1 MDKNEYK
8 VRLEEIKQLIEQENY
23 VEAASVAD
31 QIEWKKV
38 RNVNTLCMIS
48 EVYEA
53 VDRYEDSKV
62 LLLRAYRRS
71 PMSRTVLYRLVEVTI
86 ALRQFDESI
95 GYYTEY
101 VQAAPNDLNRYILKY
116 KIYRGRGSSV
126 NEQIDILKEYLDQEY
141 NEK

>member
-1 MDKNEYK
+1 MSRLDKNEYK

-53 VDRYEDSKV
+53 VDR
-62 LLLRAYRRS
+62 
-71 PMSRTVLYRLVEVTI
+71 
-86 ALRQFDESI
+86 
-95 GYYTEY
+95 
-101 VQAAPNDLNRYILKY
+101 
-116 KIYRGRGSSV
+116 
-126 NEQIDILKEYLDQEY
+126 
-141 NEK
+141 

>member
-62 LLLRAYRRS
+62 LLLREEILLRTLHNDRHQHDRNRKDDQGDQRHQRR
-71 PMSRTVLYRLVEVTI
+71 Y
-86 ALRQFDESI
+86 
-95 GYYTEY
+95 
-101 VQAAPNDLNRYILKY
+101 
-116 KIYRGRGSSV
+116 
-126 NEQIDILKEYLDQEY
+126 
-141 NEK
+141 

>member
-1 MDKNEYK
+1 MSRLDKNEYK

-53 VDRYEDSKV
+53 VDRYEDSKARFV
-62 LLLRAYRRS
+62 SSMNRSAITQNMCRLLR
-71 PMSRTVLYRLVEVTI
+71 MILTVI
-86 ALRQFDESI
+86 S
-95 GYYTEY
+95 
-101 VQAAPNDLNRYILKY
+101 
-116 KIYRGRGSSV
+116 
-126 NEQIDILKEYLDQEY
+126 
-141 NEK
+141 